1 MQTDPLTVEGAW
13 AFTPRQFGDDRGV
26 FLEWYR
32 HEALAA
38 AAGHPLDLRQANCSV
53 SAAGT
58 VRGVHFADVPPGQAK
73 FVTCVRGAVMDV
85 VVDLRVGSPTFG
97 RWDAV
102 RLDDSTRR
110 TVYVS
115 EGLGHAF
122 AALTDDAT
130 VVYLCSETY
139 NPAGEHGVHPLDPA
153 LAIDWASFG
162 VPRPLLSDKDA
173 AAPSLDAART
183 AGLLP
188 DHDTCLAH
196 RRRLA
201 GPAGRTDP
209 TEVRP

>member
-1 MQTDPLTVEGAW
+1 MQTDPMTVEGAW
-13 AFTPRQFGDDRGV
+13 VFTPRQLGDDRGV

-32 HEALAA
+32 HEALTA

-58 VRGVHFADVPPGQAK
+58 VRGIHFADVPPGQAK

-102 RLDDSTRR
+102 RLDDADRR

-139 NPAGEHGVHPLDPA
+139 NPAGEHGVNPLDPVIG
-153 LAIDWASFG
+153 IDWTSFG
-162 VPRPLLSDKDA
+162 ITEPLLSAKDQ
-173 AAPSLDAART
+173 AAPTLDAARDR
-183 AGLLP
+183 GLLP
-188 DHDTCLAH
+188 AHAACLAH
-196 RRRLA
+196 RQSLA
-201 GPAGRTDP
+201 DAAARAVRTGA
-209 TEVRP
+209 